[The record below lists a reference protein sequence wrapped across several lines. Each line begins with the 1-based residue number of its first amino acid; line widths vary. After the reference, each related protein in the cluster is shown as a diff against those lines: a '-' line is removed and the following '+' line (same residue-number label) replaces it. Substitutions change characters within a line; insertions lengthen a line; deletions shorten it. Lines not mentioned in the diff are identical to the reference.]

1 MEMIIG
7 GAFQGK
13 ASYAEKMY
21 PGIRWKKGAELSAEE
36 LFCAEGVLGFHEFI
50 RRGNARRKGIRRIW
64 RKN

>member
-21 PGIRWKKGAELSAEE
+21 PGVRWKKGAELSAEE
-36 LFCAEGVLGFHEFI
+36 LFCAEGVLVFTNLSAGKC
-50 RRGNARRKGIRRIW
+50 RRKGIRRIW
-64 RKN
+64 RMN